1 MNQEQ
6 LQRAK
11 ALLNPKELE
20 ALNRVIA
27 NPANRLSPATAA
39 RFFNLFLQGYSCE
52 KIAEQNR
59 GMGSLA
65 LGLVVRARIEFDWD
79 LQRDEHSRELM
90 AQVRLGAMQAVQ
102 ESVRFSADGMAV
114 FHRLVGD
121 RFRQFLQSGDKED
134 LSELGNMPM
143 SLYFRFADAI
153 RKSIELK
160 NAPPQLVEKEV
171 RAIEEKRPA
180 EITADSS
187 EISDVEMLEYLDTLK
202 GATKKE
208 KK

>member
-1 MNQEQ
+1 
-6 LQRAK
+6 
-11 ALLNPKELE
+11 
-20 ALNRVIA
+20 
-27 NPANRLSPATAA
+27 
-39 RFFNLFLQGYSCE
+39 
-52 KIAEQNR
+52 
-59 GMGSLA
+59 MGSLA